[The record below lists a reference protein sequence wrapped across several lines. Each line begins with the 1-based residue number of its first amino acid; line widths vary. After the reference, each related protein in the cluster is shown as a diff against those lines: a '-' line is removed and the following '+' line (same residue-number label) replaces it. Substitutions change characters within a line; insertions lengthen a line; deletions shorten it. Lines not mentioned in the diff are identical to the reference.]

1 MPKSA
6 PRRKRIRTA
15 RAEADPTSLPE
26 SKTGSSSNAAA
37 GESSSSTKT
46 AKSQQSAKKSAAGQ
60 DREKHLGPVLDKV
73 RYIIL

>member
-26 SKTGSSSNAAA
+26 SKTASSNNATA
-37 GESSSSTKT
+37 GESSSTKL
-46 AKSQQSAKKSAAGQ
+46 AKGQQTSKKSTAGQ

-73 RYIIL
+73 R